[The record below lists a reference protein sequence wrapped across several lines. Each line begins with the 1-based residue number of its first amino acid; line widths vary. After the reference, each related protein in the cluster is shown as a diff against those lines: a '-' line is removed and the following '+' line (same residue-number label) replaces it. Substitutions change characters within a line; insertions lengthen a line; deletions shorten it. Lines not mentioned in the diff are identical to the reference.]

1 MKKSLLL
8 LLLLVIG
15 TSVYLSTFHLP
26 ASGSEERRSN
36 LLLVLDGLRPDYITP
51 ELMPNLYAL
60 GEQGVFADRHTAAFP
75 SATRV
80 NSASISA
87 GSYPATHGLM
97 QNQMFLREMGDEPF
111 STGSTRNLTR
121 LAKFTGGRI
130 LSVPT
135 LGEALAEQGLN
146 LFVVGSGGSG
156 NSRLQ
161 NPEGVGMGIWTAS
174 GFFVPRSARQKAV
187 AAIGELPDDDADR
200 TVWSFDAYLHKAL
213 GDDPPDAV
221 IMWIH
226 ETDGA
231 NHAYGVGS
239 PEALGAATNVDAQI
253 GRLVRAFEEHDL
265 SDRVNI
271 FVTADHGFSTNGGE
285 FRVARTLRNAG
296 FSDDEYRS
304 FDDMVFLERQD
315 PKLLARLVRALQ
327 RNPETGNI
335 YTRPRKPGSSQG
347 IVAGTLSTAVIQWDH
362 ERAAD
367 VIVTPA
373 WSDNV
378 NEFGFPG
385 VSNSRGRNPGS
396 HGSDSPYDMQIL
408 LIAAGPDI
416 KRRIHSTVPSGNV
429 DLAPTLLHVIGIAPP
444 PSMTGRVLHE
454 LLRDGP
460 APEDVVVREQT
471 HRAGVTLKNG
481 WRYVAELDTAEV
493 GSTVYI
499 RGSKPKQASE
509 NIN

>member
-15 TSVYLSTFHLP
+15 TSVYLSTFHR
-26 ASGSEERRSN
+26 AANGSEERSSN

-60 GEQGVFADRHTAAFP
+60 GERGVFAERHTAAFP

-87 GSYPATHGLM
+87 GSYPASHGLM
-97 QNQMFLREMGDEPF
+97 QNQMFLREMGEEPF
-111 STGSTRNLTR
+111 STGSARHLAR
-121 LAKFTGGRI
+121 LAKVTGGRI

-135 LGEALAEQGLN
+135 LGEVLAEHGLN

-161 NPEGVGMGIWTAS
+161 NPQGAGMGIWTAS

-213 GDDPPDAV
+213 GDNPPDAV

-231 NHAYGVGS
+231 NHTFGVGS
-239 PEALGAATNVDAQI
+239 PEALEAATNVDVQI
-253 GRLVRAFEEHDL
+253 GRLVRAFKEHDL
-265 SDRVNI
+265 SDRVNL
-271 FVTADHGFSTNGGE
+271 FVTSDHGFSTNGGE
-285 FRVARTLRNAG
+285 FRVARTLRKAG
-296 FSDDEYRS
+296 FSDDDYKA

-315 PKLLARLVRALQ
+315 PKLLANMVRALQ
-327 RNPETGNI
+327 RDPDTGNI
-335 YTRPRKPGSSQG
+335 YTRPRDPGSSQG

-367 VIVTPA
+367 AIVTPA
-373 WSDNV
+373 WSGKV
-378 NEFGFPG
+378 NNFGFPG
-385 VSNSRGRNPGS
+385 ISTSRGRNPGS
-396 HGSDSPYDMQIL
+396 HGSDNPYDMQIL

-416 KRRIHSTVPSGNV
+416 KQGVRSAVPSGNV
-429 DLAPTLLHVIGIAPP
+429 DLAPTLLHVLGIVPP
-444 PSMTGRVLHE
+444 SSMTGRVLHE
-454 LLRDGP
+454 LLRGGP

-471 HRAGVTLKNG
+471 HRASVSLKNG

-499 RGSKPKQASE
+499 RGSKPKQAPE